1 MPPITPLL
9 ASDDENKPIANSTYL
24 IIDDFSG
31 IRTMLSGILRSAGV
45 HPRAID
51 FASDGREALYQLNGK
66 RYDVVLCDHNLG
78 TGQNGMQVLEE
89 ARHKELIGPSCCWL
103 MITADKT
110 LETVMGTAEAQ
121 PDAYLLKPVTEAM
134 LLSRIRRMKAR
145 KEAFNDVDHAMMA
158 HEYYRAISICEQR
171 AASDKANAVDLL
183 RLKCELLIHVG
194 QTDQARVFYEK
205 MLATRDLPWAQLG
218 LAKIHI
224 QLGESDIACELLEQL
239 INRSRNYLEAYD
251 CLAQTYRR
259 LNQSEKAEHILE
271 QALALSPLSH
281 TRQRAMGE
289 HALASGKHERAEKAF
304 RMAILLGEFSVHKSP
319 DSYLGLAKA
328 LSSRGNSVEALS
340 TLDKMLKIFDSEDSK
355 LLSKSVEC
363 RILLDNGDIDR
374 ARQQAEE
381 IVRLLD
387 RGNTGHLGSVATRDM
402 AETLLMLGQHD
413 KAIELLRSEIL
424 NNPDDPAN
432 LEAVRLIFQKQGL
445 SDEGNEMVEATRA
458 QAVEMMNSSVLLS
471 RSGDFAHAIAKMRQA
486 LEIMPRNVRLLLNA
500 AHLLISQVEKAGN
513 DPSLIREARRHLLTA
528 NACAPGE
535 PRFSDLMSRLE
546 RLNASTAAAAA

>member
-9 ASDDENKPIANSTYL
+9 ARDDENKSIANSSYL

-45 HPRAID
+45 QPRAID
-51 FASDGREALYQLNGK
+51 FAADGREALSQLNAK

-89 ARHKELIGPSCCWL
+89 ARYKQMIGPSCCWL

-121 PDAYLLKPVTEAM
+121 PDAYLLKPVTEVV

-145 KEAFNDVDHAMMA
+145 KEAFNDIDLAMMA
-158 HEYYRAISICEQR
+158 HDYYRAISICEQR
-171 AASDKANAVDLL
+171 AATDKANAVDLL

-194 QTDQARVFYEK
+194 QTDQARGFYEK
-205 MLATRDLPWAQLG
+205 MLATRDQPWAQLG
-218 LAKIHI
+218 LAKIHL
-224 QLGESDIACELLEQL
+224 QLGEYDVTCELLEQL
-239 INRSRNYLEAYD
+239 ITRSRNYLEAYD

-259 LNQSEKAEHILE
+259 LKQGEKAEHILE
-271 QALALSPLSH
+271 RALALSPLSH
-281 TRQRAMGE
+281 ARQRAMGE
-289 HALASGKHERAEKAF
+289 TALTNNKHERAEKAF
-304 RMAILLGEFSVHKSP
+304 RMAIQLGEFSVHKST

-328 LSSRGNSVEALS
+328 LSARGNSAEALN
-340 TLDKMLKIFDSEDSK
+340 TLDKMVKVFDSEETK

-363 RILLDNGDIDR
+363 RILVDNGDLPR
-374 ARQQAEE
+374 AQQQAEE
-381 IVRLLD
+381 IVQLLN
-387 RGNTGHLGSVATRDM
+387 RGNVGHLGPVATRDM
-402 AETLLMLGQHD
+402 AETLLMLGQRD

-432 LEAVRLIFQKQGL
+432 IEAVRQIFQKQGL
-445 SDEGNEMVEATRA
+445 CDEGNEMVEATRA

-471 RSGDFAHAIAKMRQA
+471 RSGDFSHAIAKMRQA

-500 AHLLISQVEKAGN
+500 AHLLISHIEKTGA
-513 DPSLIREARRHLLTA
+513 DPALIREARRHLLTA

-546 RLNASTAAAAA
+546 TINASTLAKAS

>member
-9 ASDDENKPIANSTYL
+9 ARDDENKSIAHSSYL

-45 HPRAID
+45 QPRAID
-51 FASDGREALYQLNGK
+51 FAADGREALYQLNAK

-89 ARHKELIGPSCCWL
+89 ARYKKMIGPSCCWL

-121 PDAYLLKPVTEAM
+121 PDAYLLKPVTEVV

-145 KEAFNDVDHAMMA
+145 KEAFNDIDLAMMA
-158 HEYYRAISICEQR
+158 HDYYRAISICEQR
-171 AASDKANAVDLL
+171 ATTDKANAVDLL

-194 QTDQARVFYEK
+194 QTDQARGFYEK
-205 MLATRDLPWAQLG
+205 MLATRDQPWAQLG
-218 LAKIHI
+218 LAKIHL
-224 QLGESDIACELLEQL
+224 QLGEYDVSCELLEQL
-239 INRSRNYLEAYD
+239 INRSRHYLEAYD

-259 LNQSEKAEHILE
+259 LKQGEKAEHILE
-271 QALALSPLSH
+271 RALALSPLSH
-281 TRQRAMGE
+281 ARQRAMGE
-289 HALASGKHERAEKAF
+289 SALANGKHERAEKAF
-304 RMAILLGEFSVHKSP
+304 RMAIQLGEFSVHKST

-328 LSSRGNSVEALS
+328 LSARGNSAEALN
-340 TLDKMLKIFDSEDSK
+340 TLDKMVKVFDNEATK

-363 RILLDNGDIDR
+363 RILVDNGDLKR
-374 ARQQAEE
+374 AQQQAEE
-381 IVRLLD
+381 VVRLLD
-387 RGNTGHLGSVATRDM
+387 RGNTDHLGPVATRDM
-402 AETLLMLGQHD
+402 AETLLMLGQRD
-413 KAIELLRSEIL
+413 KAIELLRTEIL

-432 LEAVRLIFQKQGL
+432 IEAVRQIFQNQGL

-471 RSGDFAHAIAKMRQA
+471 RSGDFSHAIAKMRQA
-486 LEIMPRNVRLLLNA
+486 LEIMPRNVRLLLNS
-500 AHLLISQVEKAGN
+500 AHLLISHIEKTGA
-513 DPSLIREARRHLLTA
+513 DPALIREARRHLLTA

-546 RLNASTAAAAA
+546 TIATTTS